1 MRFFLILGVEHRAI
15 SLQDLILYIINT
27 SAVYTAS
34 STLFVHFSLR
44 AAVSVLQVLASC
56 VFSCLRVWIGFR

>member
-44 AAVSVLQVLASC
+44 AVSVLQVLASC